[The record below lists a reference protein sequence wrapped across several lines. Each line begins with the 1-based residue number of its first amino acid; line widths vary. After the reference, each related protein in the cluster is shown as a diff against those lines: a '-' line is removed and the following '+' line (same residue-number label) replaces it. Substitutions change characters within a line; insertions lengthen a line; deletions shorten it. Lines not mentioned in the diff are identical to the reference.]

1 MTVET
6 LYSQSIKPLPT
17 ADRLRLATLIL
28 EDIPPQALVDFNEAW
43 SDADLTDFQRQNWA
57 RSEADDATDAG

>member
-6 LYSQSIKPLPT
+6 FYSQSIKPLPT

-43 SDADLTDFQRQNWA
+43 SDTDLADFQRQSLA